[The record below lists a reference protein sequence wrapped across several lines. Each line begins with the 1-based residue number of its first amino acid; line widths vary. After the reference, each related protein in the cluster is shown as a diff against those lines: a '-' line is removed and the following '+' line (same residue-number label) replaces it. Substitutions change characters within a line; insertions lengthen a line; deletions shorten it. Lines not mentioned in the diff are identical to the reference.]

1 MRAARS
7 SVMNTLKSGA
17 IWENEQTYGL
27 EGDIGGGM
35 AHGPERLCGGTG
47 TRLCGGINPCGGGRA
62 WAATPSADGSG
73 PASADSGNGLA
84 ARSLGLAGTMDM
96 GTRALGLSAP
106 SLCPLGTRPLVA

>member
-1 MRAARS
+1 MARR
-7 SVMNTLKSGA
+7 
-17 IWENEQTYGL
+17 
-27 EGDIGGGM
+27 
-35 AHGPERLCGGTG
+35 PERLCGGAG
-47 TRLCGGINPCGGGRA
+47 TRLYGGINPWGGGRA

-106 SLCPLGTRPLVA
+106 SLRPLGTRPLVA